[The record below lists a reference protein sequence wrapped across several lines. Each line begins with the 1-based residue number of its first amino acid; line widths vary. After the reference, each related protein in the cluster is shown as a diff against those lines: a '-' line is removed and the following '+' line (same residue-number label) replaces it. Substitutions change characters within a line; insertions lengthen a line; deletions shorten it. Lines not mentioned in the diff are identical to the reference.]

1 MMLVY
6 PENSQREE
14 SSLGNDNEELV
25 AELDILREEIATL
38 IKDLREL
45 ARQIRNG
52 DWMSANEGI
61 EIADAIEEIING

>member
-1 MMLVY
+1 M
-6 PENSQREE
+6 
-14 SSLGNDNEELV
+14 GNDNEELV